1 MLNFEMDF
9 CMHQDIDEIR
19 PQQKRKE
26 RERELIFW
34 PKIILER
41 QTFEN
46 FYKKQKKKTKKLE
59 ELVELM

>member
-19 PQQKRKE
+19 PN
-26 RERELIFW
+26 LI
-34 PKIILER
+34 L

-46 FYKKQKKKTKKLE
+46 FYKKQKKTKKLK
-59 ELVELM
+59 ELVELMWNSFEALFRARIGF